1 MTDTFFL
8 HPQRQ
13 LLNNEDHVRTPVSVP
28 SPAQVTSLAFFF
40 DDDGSR
46 QRQALSRLAAQLGLP
61 LPAADA
67 VQYQAELPGLRL
79 NWGLHTEF
87 ARYTLLRRGRT
98 GEPFADSAFEG
109 LPLDWLSNQAD
120 PLLVAIHAV
129 ILPQEDA
136 GAADTETLAQQWFA
150 GNDLVGA
157 SIGDGNAMALTDLRL
172 HPDRN
177 LGAGVTRLLVLDYGM
192 SASQRGR
199 MLQRLFELETYRMLA
214 LLALPVAKAQVRV
227 MDDLGRRMRALTG
240 QMSGKSGARS
250 SDDALLDQLTE
261 LAADLEDAISSTQ
274 YRFSAGQA
282 YYRQV
287 ERRIEELR
295 EARLG
300 GVQPFREFTIR
311 RLAPAM
317 ATCETIG
324 NRQTQLAARIQRAT
338 ALLRTRVEVSL
349 QGQNQALLASMDRR
363 AELQL
368 RLQETVEGLSV
379 GVLTYYAVGLIGYLA
394 KALKVA
400 GAPVNPE
407 LVTGLAIPLV
417 AAGVWW
423 GTQKMKKSLGH

>member
-1 MTDTFFL
+1 M
-8 HPQRQ
+8 
-13 LLNNEDHVRTPVSVP
+13 
-28 SPAQVTSLAFFF
+28 
-40 DDDGSR
+40 
-46 QRQALSRLAAQLGLP
+46 
-61 LPAADA
+61 
-67 VQYQAELPGLRL
+67 
-79 NWGLHTEF
+79 
-87 ARYTLLRRGRT
+87 
-98 GEPFADSAFEG
+98 
-109 LPLDWLSNQAD
+109 PLDWLSNQAD

-407 LVTGLAIPLV
+407 LVTGLVIPLV